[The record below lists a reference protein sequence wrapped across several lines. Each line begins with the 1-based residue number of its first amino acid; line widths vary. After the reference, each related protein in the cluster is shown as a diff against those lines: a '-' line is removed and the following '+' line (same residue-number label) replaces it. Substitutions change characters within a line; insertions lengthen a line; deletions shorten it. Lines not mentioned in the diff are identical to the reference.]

1 MKYLVLLFL
10 FVYTICTS
18 KMEVPSQVADI
29 YKGLKSKIYK
39 CVLES
44 NKISDELKELATKNT
59 KADESQPLMFH
70 TIKLTIDDRI
80 AIRDCKKAAL
90 RNA

>member
-1 MKYLVLLFL
+1 MRYFIILFL
-10 FVYTICTS
+10 FVYAICTS
-18 KMEVPSQVADI
+18 KMEAPSQVADI

-44 NKISDELKELATKNT
+44 DKISAELKELATKNT
-59 KADESQPLMFH
+59 NTDESQPLMFH